1 LVSSS
6 ASRLNRQQRETGPE
20 VLGSAS
26 VDRPS
31 AAESVG
37 SPFWVPIGTMVGIVL
52 FAWLLVS
59 PVLAALLA
67 FLFLVAGIWLINI
80 GVRV

>member
-1 LVSSS
+1 
-6 ASRLNRQQRETGPE
+6 
-20 VLGSAS
+20 
-26 VDRPS
+26 
-31 AAESVG
+31 
-37 SPFWVPIGTMVGIVL
+37 MVGIVL